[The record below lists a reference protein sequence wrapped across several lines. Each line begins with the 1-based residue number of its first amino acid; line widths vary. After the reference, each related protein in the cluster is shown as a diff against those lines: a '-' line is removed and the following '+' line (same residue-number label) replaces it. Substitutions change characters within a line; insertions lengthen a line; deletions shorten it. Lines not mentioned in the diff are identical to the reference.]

1 MGSPA
6 FIHILRVNYAPY
18 DPDLGIYRGV
28 YSTCVKLWRQVVSK
42 NLHRKD
48 IGDLRHVLGMRSPII
63 RDEILRQ
70 SPYVY

>member
-6 FIHILRVNYAPY
+6 FIHILWAIYASYDLDLRVFRSA
-18 DPDLGIYRGV
+18 
-28 YSTCVKLWRQVVSK
+28 YSTSVKLWRQVVSK

-63 RDEILRQ
+63 RDEILH
-70 SPYVY
+70 